1 MNHENSAMKQHAVK
15 TGTTTIGIVC
25 SDGIVLAADKR
36 MTGGGMILD
45 REAEKVFPLVDNI
58 AITIAGVVSE
68 IQKAI
73 KLARAEL
80 KLLEVRTNRKV
91 TVKDAANLLN
101 SMAYMSVRQMG
112 EWGVTGFL
120 VGGKDVNG
128 LSLYEVGAD
137 GTLRKHDKFTADGS
151 GMIFALPI
159 LESKWKKGMS
169 VQEGVKLAVEAID
182 HAQLR
187 DTSSGNGFDVYTITD
202 EGLKK
207 VASKDITSRATI

>member
-1 MNHENSAMKQHAVK
+1 MSAEKLK

-36 MTGGGMILD
+36 VTGGSMIVD
-45 REAEKVFPLVDNI
+45 REFEKVFPLVDNI
-58 AITIAGVVSE
+58 VITTAGVVSE
-68 IQKAI
+68 LQRAVKIVK
-73 KLARAEL
+73 AEL

-101 SMAYMSVRQMG
+101 SMAYASVRQMG

-128 LSLYEVGAD
+128 FNLYEVGAD
-137 GTLRKHDKFTADGS
+137 GTLKKHEKFIADGS

-159 LESKWKKGMS
+159 LETRFKKGMS
-169 VQEGVKLAVEAID
+169 VQEGVKLAVEALD
-182 HAQLR
+182 QAQLR
-187 DTSSGNGFDVYTITD
+187 DTSSGSGFDVYTITD

-207 VASKDITSRATI
+207 VISKDITSRATL